1 MEIRVNP
8 FDLSKD
14 EREAIAGFI
23 LTYPGE
29 GKMETVSGVI
39 RVPDSP
45 EVREA
50 LATLKPEAG
59 KLEILEDP
67 AAAFKPLPT
76 PPATS
81 EVINVP
87 NPPATSEVINVPNP
101 PALSTT
107 GPMLV
112 IPQPEP
118 AAGNAQAGGS
128 LVTLDKVGFPWDER
142 IHASTKTFNADGTWR
157 KKRGVDATTISTVE
171 AELKLLMAIPSPAP
185 AQVAVIPPPPGSPT
199 APPAAPDQADLR
211 SQFVAL
217 VGRASAALT
226 AGKLTQAEM
235 ASACAS
241 VGVDSL
247 PKLGIRLDLVPRAA
261 VEIDRLIA
269 SHQ

>member
-1 MEIRVNP
+1 MQITVNP
-8 FDLSKD
+8 FELSKD

-23 LTYPGE
+23 LTYPGA
-29 GKMETVSGVI
+29 GKMEAASVVSGPKDPVI
-39 RVPDSP
+39 V
-45 EVREA
+45 
-50 LATLKPEAG
+50 
-59 KLEILEDP
+59 IEDP
-67 AAAFKPLPT
+67 AAAFRAIPPSENVGLGKSVIIPAPPAPT
-76 PPATS
+76 PEA
-81 EVINVP
+81 INVP
-87 NPPATSEVINVPNP
+87 NPPAPI
-101 PALSTT
+101 STA

-118 AAGNAQAGGS
+118 AAAPSISGIV
-128 LVTLDKVGFPWDER
+128 LTDKTGLPWDER

-157 KKRGVDATTISTVE
+157 KKRGIDVVTISTVE
-171 AELKLLMAIPSPAP
+171 AELRLLMAIPSPASVTT
-185 AQVAVIPPPPGSPT
+185 AAAIPPPPGSPAVPAAP

-247 PKLGIRLDLVPRAA
+247 PKLGIRLDLVPHVAA
-261 VEIDRLIA
+261 EIDRLIA

>member
-23 LTYPGE
+23 LTYPGA
-29 GKMETVSGVI
+29 GKMEAASVVSGPKDPVI
-39 RVPDSP
+39 
-45 EVREA
+45 
-50 LATLKPEAG
+50 
-59 KLEILEDP
+59 IIEDP
-67 AAAFKPLPT
+67 AAAFRTIEPSGEVGLSKSVIIPAPPAPT
-76 PPATS
+76 PEA
-81 EVINVP
+81 INVP
-87 NPPATSEVINVPNP
+87 NPPAMPSNP
-101 PALSTT
+101 ISVA

-128 LVTLDKVGFPWDER
+128 LVTLDKVGLPWDER

-157 KKRGVDATTISTVE
+157 KKRGIDATTISTVE

-185 AQVAVIPPPPGSPT
+185 VAAAPAIPPPPGSP
-199 APPAAPDQADLR
+199 AVPAAAPDQADLR

-247 PKLGIRLDLVPRAA
+247 PKLGIRLDLVPQVAA
-261 VEIDRLIA
+261 EIDRLIA

>member
-1 MEIRVNP
+1 MQITLNP
-8 FDLSKD
+8 LELSKD

-23 LTYPGE
+23 LTYPGA
-29 GKMETVSGVI
+29 GKMEASPLVV
-39 RVPDSP
+39 RDSA
-45 EVREA
+45 ELLEA
-50 LATLKPEAG
+50 KPEAG

-67 AAAFKPLPT
+67 AAAFKPIPT
-76 PPATS
+76 PPAT
-81 EVINVP
+81 P
-87 NPPATSEVINVPNP
+87 EVINVPNP

-118 AAGNAQAGGS
+118 APVVPAANPTLTAPLSGG
-128 LVTLDKVGFPWDER
+128 VALDKAGFPWDER

-157 KKRGVDATTISTVE
+157 KKRGIDATTISTVE
-171 AELKLLMAIPSPAP
+171 AELRLLMAIPSPAP
-185 AQVAVIPPPPGSPT
+185 APVAAVPPPPGSPAVPAVPAVP

-217 VGRASAALT
+217 VGRASAAIQ
-226 AGKLTQAEM
+226 AGKLSQAEM
-235 ASACAS
+235 ASACAT
-241 VGVDSL
+241 VGIEAL
-247 PKLGIRLDLVPRAA
+247 PKLGIRLDLVPQVA

>member
-23 LTYPGE
+23 LTYPGA
-29 GKMETVSGVI
+29 GKMEAAPLVV
-39 RVPDSP
+39 RDSP
-45 EVREA
+45 ELREA
-50 LATLKPEAG
+50 VATLKPEAG
-59 KLEILEDP
+59 KIEILEDP
-67 AAAFKPLPT
+67 AAAFKPIPA
-76 PPATS
+76 PPVPHVIAT
-81 EVINVP
+81 
-87 NPPATSEVINVPNP
+87 A
-101 PALSTT
+101 

-112 IPQPEP
+112 IPQPE
-118 AAGNAQAGGS
+118 AAAAPSIPGIV
-128 LVTLDKVGFPWDER
+128 LTDKTGLPWDER

-157 KKRGVDATTISTVE
+157 RKRGIDVTTISTVE

-185 AQVAVIPPPPGSPT
+185 APVAAVPPPPGSPAVPAAP

-217 VGRASAALT
+217 VGRASAAIQ
-226 AGKLTQAEM
+226 AGKLSQAEM
-235 ASACAS
+235 ASACAT
-241 VGVDSL
+241 VGIEAL
-247 PKLGIRLDLVPRAA
+247 PKLGIRLDLVPQVA